1 MANPSDKGA
10 RGPAGPLADP
20 LKTEAPAVGFPAGA
34 PPATPSSASPMTAP
48 TPSGTSS
55 SRSSAGNA
63 SAGRSS
69 QSGPSA
75 SQSAAN
81 IGAGLKDA
89 AQNAA
94 AAVGQQA
101 GASLREGLRDT
112 AQSAAEAARQQAGAS
127 LRDGVKDTARTASDA
142 VRQQAAKFAE
152 DVGHELNKTGEAQK
166 ARGVE
171 AIRCVARA
179 IDSAADELE
188 NQSPQVASTVHQAA
202 RRVDELSDNLSN
214 RNLNELIDSVTQL
227 ARSQPA
233 LFLGGSVAAGFALA
247 RFLKSSSA
255 RHRPSAGFDP
265 YQR

>member
-94 AAVGQQA
+94 AAVG
-101 GASLREGLRDT
+101 
-112 AQSAAEAARQQAGAS
+112 QQAGAS